1 MLKIA
6 FRYVIRNKRRSVTS
20 VFGIAFSIMLMFS
33 LIQMGD
39 CIKCQFQEMV
49 TAGIKRDITV
59 LDLSYKQLLSA
70 KEILQKNN
78 HQDDYM
84 ITMNVAQW
92 YESDSVS
99 TEIVGVEG
107 NINYF
112 KDVSLVEGKLPAEKY
127 EVCIE
132 KSWNE
137 SQEKP
142 YAIGDT
148 ISTTL
153 VSTLESEKE
162 LQVQF
167 KVVGILSNNVD
178 GLRLI
183 WTNLETANLIF
194 QDFGDTNYSNN
205 AIAIVS
211 DKEKYDIDK
220 MIEMENLLAT
230 GLGEDDFYTEHV
242 IVNEEKEALYGEEGS
257 YYGMASGIKSITII
271 LGICMIIFVFN
282 AYYINA
288 IEKMKQFAIMRCI
301 GLSKKQQN
309 KILALEGLLLGNI
322 GVLLGFL
329 GGNILN
335 NIVASRIVDY
345 IMLEDVHIS
354 VHQLP
359 SSYMETYLLGM
370 GAIVVAI
377 GIVIWRLHRCSI
389 IEAMYF
395 NDDQLKT
402 KKADKVKEKH
412 VLWNMAKKNIT
423 RNALKSNTLVITL
436 TISIILTL
444 VVFQVFFSIRID
456 NDPLKKEKIF
466 TYQVYSED
474 IIEDEIPKV
483 DQMQIM
489 GMAGAENVYTQTFYR
504 EWQSEKTAKN
514 GTILIAYDN
523 AIFSMLLK
531 AQKIEDWDYENTP
544 YALYYSPEKDKADEV
559 TFINEESG
567 EEIKIDIA
575 KSVFEGENYVQYT
588 SFGIELNIVIIN
600 EKMAETLGITM
611 DQCTGML
618 IKKNSDIEV
627 STINSILTEN
637 IYLSELDVNSEK
649 AQEQLYGMV
658 LIAVYIMCSI
668 VSLTCVISSTT
679 IQSNI
684 YNRKKEYA
692 IMRALGLTKKRCLQL
707 CGMEY
712 LCLYGKAFAIGAFL
726 STVICFGLNGYLD
739 NGIKWNIGIFIGVFL
754 FYGIVIEGIANAY
767 MRKQLNQDIANII
780 TEE

>member
-6 FRYVIRNKRRSVTS
+6 FRYVIRNKKRSITS
-20 VFGIAFSIMLMFS
+20 IFGIAFSVMLMFS

-59 LDLSYKQLLSA
+59 LNLSYKQLLCA
-70 KEILQKNN
+70 EEILQKSN

-84 ITMNVAQW
+84 TTMNVAQW
-92 YESDSVS
+92 YESASVS

-107 NINYF
+107 NIKYF
-112 KDVSLVEGKLPAEKY
+112 KDVSLLEGELPTEKY

-153 VSTLESEKE
+153 VSTLESERE

-211 DKEKYDIDK
+211 DQEKYDVDK
-220 MIEMENLLAT
+220 IIEVENLLAT
-230 GLGEDDFYTEHV
+230 GLGEDDFYKEHV
-242 IVNEEKEALYGEEGS
+242 IVNEEKDAIYGEEGS

-309 KILALEGLLLGNI
+309 KILLLEGLLLGNI
-322 GVLLGFL
+322 GVLLGFF

-335 NIVASRIVDY
+335 TIVASRIVDY

-370 GAIVVAI
+370 GAIIVAI
-377 GIVIWRLHRCSI
+377 GIVIWRLHKCSI
-389 IEAMYF
+389 IEAMHF
-395 NDDQLKT
+395 NDDQRKGQ
-402 KKADKVKEKH
+402 KSDKVKEKH

-444 VVFQVFFSIRID
+444 VVFQLFFSIQLD
-456 NDPLKKEKIF
+456 NDPLRKEKIF
-466 TYQVYSED
+466 AYEVYSED
-474 IIEDEIPKV
+474 VLENEIPV
-483 DQMQIM
+483 EDQMQIVAM
-489 GMAGAENVYTQTFYR
+489 VGAENVYTQTFYR
-504 EWQSEKTAKN
+504 EWQSEKMGEN
-514 GTILIAYDN
+514 GTLLISYDN
-523 AIFSMLLK
+523 AMFSMLLK
-531 AQKIEDWDYENTP
+531 AQEITDWDYENAP
-544 YALYYSPEKDKADEV
+544 YALYYSPENGKVNQV

-567 EEIKIDIA
+567 NEIKIDIA
-575 KSVFEGENYVQYT
+575 KSIFEGENYIEYT
-588 SFGIELNIVIIN
+588 SFGAELNVVIIN
-600 EKMAETLGITM
+600 HKMAETLGITK
-611 DQCTGML
+611 DECTSML

-627 STINSILTEN
+627 STMNSILTEKVHFG
-637 IYLSELDVNSEK
+637 ELDVNSEK

-658 LIAVYIMCSI
+658 LIAAYIMCSI
-668 VSLTCVISSTT
+668 VSLTCIISSTT

-692 IMRALGLTKKRCLQL
+692 VMRALGLTKKRCLQL

-712 LCLYGKAFAIGAFL
+712 LCLYGKAFVIGAFL
-726 STVICFGLNGYLD
+726 SILTCFGLQGYLD
-739 NGIKWNIGIFIGVFL
+739 NGINWNIWIYIGAFL
-754 FYGIVIEGIANAY
+754 FYGVVVEGIAIVY
-767 MRKQLNQDIANII
+767 MRKQLKQDIANII